1 MANRFQRT
9 SSFDLLHVSYRSAA
23 LVAGVGGNDEGYD
36 GRTRLTADDA
46 TFRIPTCR
54 TDGRTKATA
63 VGHLITVTAAKPTK
77 DLMVAGLSIVMVV
90 VLPLGSCMSLASK
103 GGGGIDFP
111 EPPCSGEK
119 QPEPSHCSVFTP
131 GALAPSGS

>member
-1 MANRFQRT
+1 M
-9 SSFDLLHVSYRSAA
+9 
-23 LVAGVGGNDEGYD
+23 VAGVGGNDEGYD

-103 GGGGIDFP
+103 GGGGDRFP
-111 EPPCSGEK
+111 GTTLQWRK
-119 QPEPSHCSVFTP
+119 AEPSLFSLDAGGTSSIRF
-131 GALAPSGS
+131 LAGRVQ